1 MNTHKTSEESRQTTT
16 DGHPSTTRGTGDNRP
31 AGLSRR
37 ALLAGAGAAGAG
49 LAAASAGVL
58 PGIRPA
64 AARAAVTG
72 TAAPGHPLPPG
83 RPTTGPAG
91 PCSRV
96 KLPGTRHG
104 EGGHERGTG

>member
-16 DGHPSTTRGTGDNRP
+16 DGHPSTTKGTGDNRP

-37 ALLAGAGAAGAG
+37 ALLAGAGAARAG

-64 AARAAVTG
+64 TARAAVTG
-72 TAAPGHPLPPG
+72 TAAPGHPLPA
-83 RPTTGPAG
+83 GPAHHRPGG
-91 PCSRV
+91 P
-96 KLPGTRHG
+96 LL
-104 EGGHERGTG
+104 